1 MRSLQTVLLIGAMWL
16 TGCSGLIF
24 FSGTRPPS
32 NTLAT
37 ISGIVSVVQI
47 TTIIAPSGTA
57 TLITVVT
64 FLQFGTG
71 TSINFCGNTGTQFVV
86 NSFTTV
92 NFTQGPNCATIVAI
106 STG

>member
-1 MRSLQTVLLIGAMWL
+1 MRRLQAVLLIGAMWL

-24 FSGTRPPS
+24 FSGAIPPS
-32 NTLAT
+32 STFVT

-47 TTIIAPSGTA
+47 TTIITPSGTT

-71 TSINFCGNTGTQFVV
+71 ATINFCGNMGSQFVV
-86 NSFTTV
+86 NSLTTV